1 MLTNLY
7 ETLKYIINRFANID
21 VWAYAIAIWTFGY
34 KTFGESFWGVV
45 ILAFGLVLYDTF
57 LKIVYISKKYIH
69 ENLTPDI
76 PIEFISLRK
85 ALYYCLKGETWNK
98 TYLNSAA
105 LSRVIEKLL
114 VYNASLVIAFY
125 AGQVVPN
132 IKLFSTNLILNDFL
146 PGVITVCIL
155 VVELSSI
162 NENLIELGYSS
173 IANAV
178 KKVIG
183 YIVNKFLPTTK

>member
-1 MLTNLY
+1 MWINLY
-7 ETLKYIINRFANID
+7 EKLKYIINRFANVD
-21 VWAYAIAIWTFGY
+21 VWAYAVVIWTFGY
-34 KTFGESFWGVV
+34 KTFGEGFWHVV

-57 LKIVYISKKYIH
+57 LKVVYISKKYIH
-69 ENLTPDI
+69 ENLTPDT

-85 ALYYCLKGETWNK
+85 ALYYCFKAKTWNK

-146 PGVITVCIL
+146 PGIITVCIL
-155 VVELSSI
+155 VVEMSSI
-162 NENLIELGYSS
+162 NENLIELGYSN

-178 KKVIG
+178 KRVID
-183 YIVNKFLPTTK
+183 YVVNKFLPAKK

>member
-1 MLTNLY
+1 MWTNLY
-7 ETLKYIINRFANID
+7 ENLKYIINRFANID

-34 KTFGESFWGVV
+34 KTFGEGFWGVV

-85 ALYYCLKGETWNK
+85 ALYYCLKAETWNK

-178 KKVIG
+178 KRVID
-183 YIVNKFLPTTK
+183 YVVNKF

>member
-1 MLTNLY
+1 MWTNLY
-7 ETLKYIINRFANID
+7 ENLKYIINKFANID
-21 VWAYAIAIWTFGY
+21 VWAYAVAIWAFGY
-34 KTFGESFWGVV
+34 KTFGEGFWGVV
-45 ILAFGLVLYDTF
+45 VLSFGLVLYDTF
-57 LKIVYISKKYIH
+57 LKVVYISKKYIH
-69 ENLTPDI
+69 ENLMPDT
-76 PIEFISLRK
+76 PIEFIPLRK
-85 ALYYCLKGETWNK
+85 ALHYCFKAKTWNK

-105 LSRVIEKLL
+105 LSRVTEKLL

-178 KKVIG
+178 KKVIK
-183 YIVNKFLPTTK
+183 YAVNKFLPTTK

>member
-1 MLTNLY
+1 MWTNLY
-7 ETLKYIINRFANID
+7 ENLKYIINRFANIN
-21 VWAYAIAIWTFGY
+21 VWTYTVAIWTFGY
-34 KTFGESFWGVV
+34 KTFGEGFWGVV
-45 ILAFGLVLYDTF
+45 ILSFGLVLYDTF
-57 LKIVYISKKYIH
+57 LKVIYISKKYIH
-69 ENLTPDI
+69 ENLTPDM
-76 PIEFISLRK
+76 PIEYIPLRK
-85 ALYYCLKGETWNK
+85 ALYYCFKAETWNK

-132 IKLFSTNLILNDFL
+132 IKLFSTNLILNDFF
-146 PGVITVCIL
+146 PGVITVSIL

-178 KKVIG
+178 KKVIE
-183 YIVNKFLPTTK
+183 YAVNKFLPTTK

>member
-1 MLTNLY
+1 MWTNLY
-7 ETLKYIINRFANID
+7 ENLKYIINRFANID
-21 VWAYAIAIWTFGY
+21 VWAYAIAVWTFGY
-34 KTFGESFWGVV
+34 KTFGEGFWGVM
-45 ILAFGLVLYDTF
+45 ILAFGLVIYDTF

-85 ALYYCLKGETWNK
+85 AIYYCFKAKTWNK

-178 KKVIG
+178 KKG
-183 YIVNKFLPTTK
+183 Y

>member
-1 MLTNLY
+1 MWTNLY
-7 ETLKYIINRFANID
+7 ENLKYIINKFANID

-69 ENLTPDI
+69 KNLTPDI
-76 PIEFISLRK
+76 PIKFISLSK
-85 ALYYCLKGETWNK
+85 ALHYCLKAETWNK
-98 TYLNSAA
+98 TYLNSAS
-105 LSRVIEKLL
+105 LSRVIGKLL
-114 VYNASLVIAFY
+114 VYNASLVVAFY

-146 PGVITVCIL
+146 PGVISVCIL

-162 NENLIELGYSS
+162 NENLIKLGYSS

-178 KKVIG
+178 KRVID
-183 YIVNKFLPTTK
+183 YMVNKFLPTKK

>member
-7 ETLKYIINRFANID
+7 ETLKYITNRFVNID

-34 KTFGESFWGVV
+34 KVFGEDFWGVV
-45 ILAFGLVLYDTF
+45 ILAFGLVVYDTF

-76 PIEFISLRK
+76 SIEFISLRK
-85 ALYYCLKGETWNK
+85 ALYYCFKGETWNK
-98 TYLNSAA
+98 TYLNSAS

-114 VYNASLVIAFY
+114 IYNASLVIAFY

-162 NENLIELGYSS
+162 NENLINLGYSS
-173 IANAV
+173 IVNAV
-178 KKVIG
+178 KKVIN
-183 YIVNKFLPTTK
+183 YVINKFLPTTK

>member
-1 MLTNLY
+1 MWTNLY
-7 ETLKYIINRFANID
+7 EKLKYIINKFANID
-21 VWAYAIAIWTFGY
+21 VWAYAVAIWTFGY
-34 KTFGESFWGVV
+34 KTFGEGFWHVV

-76 PIEFISLRK
+76 PIEFISLSK

-98 TYLNSAA
+98 TYLNSVA

-146 PGVITVCIL
+146 PGSITVCIL

-178 KKVIG
+178 KKG
-183 YIVNKFLPTTK
+183 Y

>member
-1 MLTNLY
+1 V
-7 ETLKYIINRFANID
+7 NID
-21 VWAYAIAIWTFGY
+21 VWAYSVAIWTFGY
-34 KTFGESFWGVV
+34 KTFGEGFWHVV
-45 ILAFGLVLYDTF
+45 ILAFGLVFYDTF
-57 LKIVYISKKYIH
+57 LKVVYISKKYIH
-69 ENLTPDI
+69 ENLTPDT
-76 PIEFISLRK
+76 PIEYIPLRK
-85 ALYYCLKGETWNK
+85 ALYYCFKAKTWNK
-98 TYLNSAA
+98 TYLNSVA
-105 LSRVIEKLL
+105 LSRIIEKLL

-162 NENLIELGYSS
+162 NENLIELGYSN

-178 KKVIG
+178 KRVID
-183 YIVNKFLPTTK
+183 YVVNKFLPTTK